1 MNLLKFTSN
10 KRILNDVTMLKV
22 TQYIYI
28 YIYIESTIISPLL
41 EGPWAI
47 GWTIDPR

>member
-1 MNLLKFTSN
+1 MNLLKFTFN
-10 KRILNDVTMLKV
+10 KRILSDVTMLKV
-22 TQYIYI
+22 TQYIY
-28 YIYIESTIISPLL
+28 STIISPLL

>member
-1 MNLLKFTSN
+1 MLKFTSN

-28 YIYIESTIISPLL
+28 YIERERESTIISPLL